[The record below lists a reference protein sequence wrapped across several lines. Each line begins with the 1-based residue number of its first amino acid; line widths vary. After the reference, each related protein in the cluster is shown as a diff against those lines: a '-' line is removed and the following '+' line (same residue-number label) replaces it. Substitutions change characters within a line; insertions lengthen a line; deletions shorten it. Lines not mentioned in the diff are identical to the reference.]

1 MPPKPATAPKPN
13 EASKTGTLKIDAAAL
28 AAAGRAAVAK
38 AVPVPAA
45 PEDDFLSYGM
55 GDPAADEA
63 RAKAQIADPN
73 GELRKIVDGWIAE
86 ATEEIADLNAD
97 LRLARLQL
105 KAAQAMRDA
114 LGPAAVAEAVSA
126 AKKPAPKPAA
136 SLKAAV
142 RRTGQKHVE

>member
-1 MPPKPATAPKPN
+1 MSPKPATAPAPKSVKLPPA
-13 EASKTGTLKIDAAAL
+13 ASAT
-28 AAAGRAAVAK
+28 
-38 AVPVPAA
+38 PAA

-63 RAKAQIADPN
+63 RAKAQITDPS

-114 LGPAAVAEAVSA
+114 LGPAPAAAPAPV
-126 AKKPAPKPAA
+126 AKKAPAKPAASSKPAA

-142 RRTGQKHVE
+142 RRTGEKHVE